1 MSSVLYSL
9 KRNLKEY
16 ASTISEAIN
25 VDVEIIDSNLIRIAG
40 TGSKQCLTDIYM
52 EEEGHICKYVMET
65 KQKIIIEKPGLHRI
79 CLENCI
85 HKKNCNMTF
94 VISDPIIFEDK
105 AIGAINLVCFTKE
118 QKLRV
123 KNNLNILS
131 KFCTKTSQ
139 LVASKAGHLK
149 LEKDKVNLLNRFTKV
164 LNIVEDNIILLNEDK
179 KILYTNQKAE
189 EILGYSKDDMKD
201 KFFGDIFY
209 FNHEITGDENFLS
222 TEKVYYFE
230 KNKKTKKVFGKMNV
244 IDEESNY
251 LFSFCDKVGKIT
263 SMRKKDKRKRSSYKF
278 IGENKEI
285 VKLKNRIKK
294 YSKSNS
300 FVLIQ
305 GETGTGKEIVAKTLH
320 YESSRKE
327 NSFVVVN
334 CGAIPD
340 NLLESEL
347 FGYAKGSFT
356 GANKDGK
363 VGKFEIANNGTIFL
377 DEIGDMP
384 MQLQVKLLRVLQEN
398 SIQKIGS
405 SENIP
410 LNIRVISA
418 TNKDLTKL
426 IKEGTFREDL
436 YYRLN
441 IIPINIPPL
450 RERID
455 DLNILVYY
463 FIEKKCEELGIPC
476 FTFDKE
482 AIDYLKGY
490 NWPGN
495 IRELENLI
503 EFIANTID
511 DSEKTVKKE
520 IIKEKIIYNSK
531 DKITSSFQEYDNK
544 NFDSFTPRT
553 YSNEEKLKIIRL
565 LEYYGDDVEGK
576 KEVAREL
583 GVSLS
588 TLYRKI
594 NENNIKRG
602 YI

>member
-9 KRNLKEY
+9 KSNLKEY
-16 ASTISEAIN
+16 ALTISEAIN
-25 VDVEIIDSNLIRIAG
+25 VDVEIVDSDLMRIAG
-40 TGSKQCLTDIYM
+40 TGRKQSLTDIYM
-52 EEEGHICKYVMET
+52 EEEGHICKHVMET
-65 KQKIIIEKPGLHRI
+65 KQKIIIEKPGLHMI

-85 HKKNCNMTF
+85 HKKNCNMSF

-105 AIGAINLVCFTKE
+105 AIGAINLVCFTNE

-123 KNNLNILS
+123 KNSLNILS

-149 LEKDKVNLLNRFTKV
+149 LEKDKVNLLNKFNRI
-164 LNIVEDNIILLNEDK
+164 LNIVEDNIIFLNKDK
-179 KILYTNQKAE
+179 KIIYTNEKSEQT
-189 EILGYSKDDMKD
+189 LGYCKDEIKNRAFEDV
-201 KFFGDIFY
+201 FY
-209 FNHEITGDENFLS
+209 FDHDINSNQNFVS
-222 TEKVYYFE
+222 SEKVYYFE
-230 KNKKTKKVFGKMNV
+230 KDKKIKKVLGKINV
-244 IDEESNY
+244 IDKDSNY
-251 LFSFCDKVGKIT
+251 IFSFRDQIDNIVPIRKNNKGK
-263 SMRKKDKRKRSSYKF
+263 SHDYKF
-278 IGENKEI
+278 IGENKDI
-285 VKLKNRIKK
+285 IKLKNRIKK

-300 FVLIQ
+300 VVLIQ

-320 YESSRKE
+320 YESSRKD
-327 NSFVVVN
+327 NPFVVVN
-334 CGAIPD
+334 CGAIPE

-356 GANKDGK
+356 GASKDGK

-441 IIPINIPPL
+441 IIPIKIPPL

-455 DLNILVYY
+455 DLNLLISY
-463 FIEKKCEELGIPC
+463 FIERKCEELGISY
-476 FTFDKE
+476 FKFDKE
-482 AIDYLKGY
+482 SIDYLKGY

-511 DSEKTVKKE
+511 DSEETVRKE
-520 IIKEKIIYNSK
+520 IIQEKIIYNSK
-531 DKITSSFQEYDNK
+531 DKITSSFQEYNNK
-544 NFDSFTPRT
+544 NFDNFTPRT

-594 NENNIKRG
+594 NENNIRRG
-602 YI
+602 YM